1 MVTRID
7 HVAVI
12 VKDLD
17 AAIKSYSDMFGFKV
31 VETMDGPGGEFK
43 SVTIANG
50 DMRLEFFQPLKPGG
64 FQKFLDERGGG
75 LHHISFAT
83 NDIEGELKNLKAQGR
98 RLQSEEPMILPNGDK
113 VAFIHPSAAENVL
126 IELVQRASGH
136 E

>member
-83 NDIEGELKNLKAQGR
+83 NDIEGELKNLK
-98 RLQSEEPMILPNGDK
+98 PMIIPNGDK

>member
-1 MVTRID
+1 MVTKID

-17 AAIKSYSDMFGFKV
+17 AAVKSYSEMFGFGV

-43 SVTIANG
+43 SVTIAYL

-83 NDIEGELKNLKAQGR
+83 DDIEGELKKLKAQGR
-98 RLQSEEPMILPNGDK
+98 RLQNEQPMSLPNGDK

-126 IELVQRASGH
+126 IELVQRSSGDQ
-136 E
+136 